1 MDNCGNKLPF
11 SYNLSHKNII
21 TKLPESG
28 MFCEYITEYIT
39 DSGVVKV
46 HMTLGGGNPSTTQTK
61 SYFVFIS
68 YIQSG
73 GTLWLPPVGTLKG
86 KMGTH
91 VCSSM

>member
-61 SYFVFIS
+61 SYCH
-68 YIQSG
+68 
-73 GTLWLPPVGTLKG
+73 T
-86 KMGTH
+86 
-91 VCSSM
+91 VCQTKLILFLYPIFSQGEPSDYPQ